1 MEDRIVNVTISSF
14 YNEVENIP
22 DCVVWNAWVLNYLI
36 IQLQINKCHNIG
48 DMEDED
54 YKRYVCVEPGCVR
67 DYKRVEPKHTLSLKQ
82 EMNVRE
88 L

>member
-1 MEDRIVNVTISSF
+1 
-14 YNEVENIP
+14 
-22 DCVVWNAWVLNYLI
+22 
-36 IQLQINKCHNIG
+36 
-48 DMEDED
+48 MEDED